1 MHFLRKLRIL
11 RAGNCRSELPL
22 LLSSEPSSSAR
33 AVARVARL
41 WRSNMSSSSSVY
53 RRGGGEGFIL
63 HLYIFDSDAT
73 VDRAYLL
80 NICERKLMSK

>member
-11 RAGNCRSELPL
+11 RAGNCRSELAL

-53 RRGGGEGFIL
+53 RRGGGFIL